1 MRWLHLSSLHYS
13 PAGQNYDTRML
24 EKLRESIVD
33 IVRTNGAVDRRKKLT
48 NTEYYTVVD
57 PALSLLI
64 IE

>member
-1 MRWLHLSSLHYS
+1 
-13 PAGQNYDTRML
+13 ML